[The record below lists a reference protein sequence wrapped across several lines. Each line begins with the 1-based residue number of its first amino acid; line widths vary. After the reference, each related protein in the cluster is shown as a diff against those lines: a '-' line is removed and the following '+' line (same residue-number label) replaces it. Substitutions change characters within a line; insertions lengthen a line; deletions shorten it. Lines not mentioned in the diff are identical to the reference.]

1 MLPLR
6 CQICER
12 EKGLPAIAGPCVRR
26 LGVAASAVESIRLA
40 GNRRDLDNRSL
51 GSVKTESHLVARLHY
66 LGQHQV

>member
-12 EKGLPAIAGPCVRR
+12 GKGLQAIEGPCVRR
-26 LGVAASAVESIRLA
+26 LGVAASALESIHLA

-51 GSVKTESHLVARLHY
+51 GSAKTESHHVARLNY